1 MEYSLEILQA
11 KTHGIIN
18 ELEKSKELH
27 SMTLTLAEQVLGLS
41 KNFKLTFSS
50 FIDVPNSS
58 IDIIRMIFSYLD
70 NINITVVMAKPCSTY
85 PKMINVSA
93 IKNGYDINN
102 FRISTNDV
110 FKAVDKIMKCTEN
123 KNG

>member
-11 KTHGIIN
+11 KTHDIIN

-27 SMTLTLAEQVLGLS
+27 SMALTLAEQVLGLS

-70 NINITVVMAKPCSTY
+70 SINIAVVITKTCSTY

-93 IKNGYDINN
+93 TKNGYGINN

-110 FKAVDKIMKCTEN
+110 SEVVDKIMKCTEN
-123 KNG
+123 KNE

>member
-11 KTHGIIN
+11 KTNDIIN

-27 SMTLTLAEQVLGLS
+27 SMALTLASQVFRLS

-58 IDIIRMIFSYLD
+58 IDIIRMIFNYLD
-70 NINITVVMAKPCSTY
+70 SINIAVVIAKPCGIY

-93 IKNGYDINN
+93 TKNGYGINN

-110 FKAVDKIMKCTEN
+110 SEAVDKIMKFTEN
-123 KNG
+123 ING

>member
-27 SMTLTLAEQVLGLS
+27 SMVLTLAEQVLGLS

-58 IDIIRMIFSYLD
+58 IDIIRMIFNYLD
-70 NINITVVMAKPCSTY
+70 SINIAVVIAKPCSTY

-93 IKNGYDINN
+93 TKSGYSINN
-102 FRISTNDV
+102 FRISTNDISE
-110 FKAVDKIMKCTEN
+110 AVDKIMEN
-123 KNG
+123 TIE

>member
-11 KTHGIIN
+11 KTHDIIN

-27 SMTLTLAEQVLGLS
+27 SIALTLAKQVLGLS

-58 IDIIRMIFSYLD
+58 IDIIRMIFNYLD
-70 NINITVVMAKPCSTY
+70 SINIVVVIAKPCGIY

-93 IKNGYDINN
+93 TKNGMNI
-102 FRISTNDV
+102 F
-110 FKAVDKIMKCTEN
+110 
-123 KNG
+123 

>member
-27 SMTLTLAEQVLGLS
+27 SIALTLAKQVLGLS

-58 IDIIRMIFSYLD
+58 IDIIRMIFNYLD
-70 NINITVVMAKPCSTY
+70 SINIAVVIAKPCSTY

-93 IKNGYDINN
+93 TKNGYNINN
-102 FRISTNDV
+102 FRISTNDMSE
-110 FKAVDKIMKCTEN
+110 AVDKIMEN
-123 KNG
+123 TIE